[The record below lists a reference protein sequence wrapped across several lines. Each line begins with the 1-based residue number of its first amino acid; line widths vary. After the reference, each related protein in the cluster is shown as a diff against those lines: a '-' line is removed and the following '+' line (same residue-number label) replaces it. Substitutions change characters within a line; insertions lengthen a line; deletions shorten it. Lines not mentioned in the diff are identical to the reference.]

1 MAKDK
6 KESTTSVGVVAPLTD
21 YADGITTYYLA
32 PHFGRSYPV
41 RKDGDI
47 VSNLLDGSYLGD
59 DDFPGDETDDPNN
72 PNDPSDPKKQ
82 DPESPSTVRKSPTL
96 MDIELVSN
104 EVVYDAAN
112 NPTAK
117 ITFRI
122 RNSSGEPVKAVNGL
136 VQKK

>member
-41 RKDGDI
+41 RRDGDI
-47 VSNLLDGSYLGD
+47 VSTMLDGAYLGD
-59 DDFPGDETDDPNN
+59 DDFLSDEDPY
-72 PNDPSDPKKQ
+72 DPEDPKK
-82 DPESPSTVRKSPTL
+82 DPEKDPSGEPSTARKSHTL
-96 MDIELVSN
+96 MDIELVST
-104 EVVYDAAN
+104 EVVYDSAN

-122 RNSSGEPVKAVNGL
+122 RNSSGESVKAVNAL

>member
-21 YADGITTYYLA
+21 YADGITSYYLA

-41 RKDGDI
+41 RRDGDI
-47 VSNLLDGSYLGD
+47 VSNLLDVDYLGD
-59 DDFPGDETDDPNN
+59 DPDDPDSPDDPNN
-72 PNDPSDPKKQ
+72 PKKDSSKDPS
-82 DPESPSTVRKSPTL
+82 EVPSAVRKSPTL
-96 MDIELVSN
+96 MDIEVVSN
-104 EVVYDAAN
+104 TVVYDAAN